1 MLPLVEIPTIVQ
13 HYAHWFEP
21 VFSEQAMIQFQ
32 RYLSGLLVL
41 DNKTVDGINNAVLP
55 AQRNQSSLN
64 RFLTKSPFCTE
75 HLNQRR
81 LALLNSLPGTQ
92 IKPKGVLSIDDT
104 LLSHYGDQFDGIANL
119 YDPTEEH
126 YTWAHNLVNLHY
138 SDDATDY
145 PLLFQLWRPFDVDK
159 LERELPALGIPLR
172 ASKFALKESAPKKWR
187 QYLFG
192 VWQRHCDEPAVA
204 PLYES
209 KLTIAQQLLRQW
221 VAHAPAP
228 KLPVTFDNWYT
239 QPGFCRFLVQ
249 ELGLDYVGT
258 LGGEDPVL
266 LQSGPEPVQE
276 FAARLKREHQEGL
289 KNGQPLLFR
298 KIGIWYKGA
307 KEVYYSYCQ
316 THRIHRFG
324 KQRLVINYH
333 QEDLADEPTYFISN
347 RLNWHAPG
355 ITRIRRHRWPVEVY
369 HEEGKAEGLD
379 QYQVRDWQAIVRH
392 IGLVAVAYSILR
404 SAPHDEDLLAK
415 LRRQLELKIEG
426 SAAFWRR
433 ATNAQLLWVLA
444 CFIAAGLTQ
453 GQSLRDLM
461 APLLAA
467 TCH

>member
-1 MLPLVEIPTIVQ
+1 MLPLIEIPTIVQ

-32 RYLSGLLVL
+32 RYVSGLLAA
-41 DNKTVDGINNAVLP
+41 DNKTVDGINNAVLAEP
-55 AQRNQSSLN
+55 RNQSSLN
-64 RFLTKSPFCTE
+64 RFLTESPFSET

-92 IKPKGVLSIDDT
+92 LKPKGVLAIDDT
-104 LLSHYGDQFDGIANL
+104 LLAHYGDQFDGIAYL
-119 YDPTEEH
+119 FDPAEQR

-138 SDDATDY
+138 SDDETDY
-145 PLLFQLWRPFDVDK
+145 PLWFQLWQPADLAQ
-159 LERELPALGIPLR
+159 LEQGLVAAGVTLR
-172 ASKFALKESAPKKWR
+172 ASKLPLKESAPRKWR
-187 QYLFG
+187 QYLLG
-192 VWQRHCDEPAVA
+192 VWRRHQEEPPVA
-204 PLYES
+204 ALYES

-221 VAHAPAP
+221 VASAPAFA
-228 KLPVTFDNWYT
+228 LPVTFDNWYT
-239 QPGFCRFLVQ
+239 QPAFCRFVVQ

-258 LGGEDPVL
+258 LGDEDIVL
-266 LQSGPEPVQE
+266 LKTGAETMKA
-276 FAARLKREHQEGL
+276 FANRLKQEQLVPPTPGR
-289 KNGQPLLFR
+289 PPLFR
-298 KIGIWYKGA
+298 KMGVWYKGA

-324 KQRLVINYH
+324 KQRLVINYQ
-333 QEDLADEPTYFISN
+333 QEDLSDTPTFFISN
-347 RLNWHAPG
+347 RLNWHARG

-392 IGLVAVAYSILR
+392 IGLVAVAYSMLR

-415 LRRQLELKIEG
+415 LRRQLELKLEG

-433 ATNAQLLWVLA
+433 ATTAQLLWVLA
-444 CFIAAGLTQ
+444 CFLAAGLAQ
-453 GQSLRDLM
+453 GQPLRELM

>member
-41 DNKTVDGINNAVLP
+41 DNKTVEGINNAVLP

-64 RFLTKSPFCTE
+64 RFLTKSPFSTE

-81 LALLNSLPGTQ
+81 LALLSSLPGTQ
-92 IKPKGVLSIDDT
+92 IKSKGVLAVDDT

-138 SDDATDY
+138 SDDDTDY
-145 PLLFQLWRPFDVDK
+145 PLFFQLWRPFDVAK
-159 LERELPALGIPLR
+159 LEQELPALGIPLR

-221 VAHAPAP
+221 VTHTPAP
-228 KLPVTFDNWYT
+228 QLPVTFDNWYT
-239 QPGFCRFLVQ
+239 QPGFCRFLVH

-258 LGGEDPVL
+258 MGDQDIVL
-266 LQSGPEPVQE
+266 LQSGPEQVQD
-276 FAARLKREHQEGL
+276 FAARLRQEHQERL
-289 KNGQPLLFR
+289 QNGQPPLFR
-298 KIGIWYKGA
+298 KIGVWYKGT
-307 KEVYYSYCQ
+307 KEVYYSYWQ

-324 KQRLVINYH
+324 KQRLVINYR
-333 QEDLADEPTYFISN
+333 QEDLADQPTYLISN
-347 RLNWHAPG
+347 RLNWHAQG

-415 LRRQLELKIEG
+415 LRRQLEFKIEG